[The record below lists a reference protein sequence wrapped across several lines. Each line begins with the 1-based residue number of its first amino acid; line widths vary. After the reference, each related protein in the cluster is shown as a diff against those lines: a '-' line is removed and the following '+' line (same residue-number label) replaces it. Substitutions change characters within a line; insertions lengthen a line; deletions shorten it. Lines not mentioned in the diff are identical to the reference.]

1 MDLFSVKQQVY
12 VPTGSGRRKSICVRL
27 RDTGQ
32 DELGPGPCTKSLP
45 CGVPNEVIFPHVK
58 CSAFGDYNSL
68 NIILLEII

>member
-32 DELGPGPCTKSLP
+32 VELGPGPCTKSLP
-45 CGVPNEVIFPHVK
+45 CGVPVMRLKFLPLDVRH
-58 CSAFGDYNSL
+58 
-68 NIILLEII
+68 LEIIIL